1 MESLSEKVKSKLD
14 QERKTTIEK
23 TEHSTENLKNH
34 EDFKSLSQ
42 LQQQDLLKPF
52 MELINRAKE
61 QNNIANLIIYR
72 NSLGSLYTT
81 QLNQLQQLIG
91 SSKGKEE
98 KAGTTATP
106 LEHYVNIKVV
116 EKQINFENYTLSNEA
131 EVNTYV
137 EKIRKA
143 LLKEIEQNKKI
154 TLH

>member
-1 MESLSEKVKSKLD
+1 MD
-14 QERKTTIEK
+14 
-23 TEHSTENLKNH
+23 
-34 EDFKSLSQ
+34 
-42 LQQQDLLKPF
+42 
-52 MELINRAKE
+52 LINRAKE

-98 KAGTTATP
+98 KGGTTAAP